1 MDMDSTLAPG
11 KAEFTFFSSKHRTF
25 TKRLHGEHEISP
37 NRFQRTVTWSM
48 FSDHSAV
55 KLEIINKNNNY
66 ITTVCLE
73 IRKYTS
79 KEHLEEITMKIRK
92 YFQLNAKENTTY

>member
-11 KAEFTFFSSKHRTF
+11 RAEFTFFSSKHRTF

-66 ITTVCLE
+66 ITTVMFGNQE
-73 IRKYTS
+73 I
-79 KEHLEEITMKIRK
+79 
-92 YFQLNAKENTTY
+92 YFQRTSGRNHNEN

>member
-11 KAEFTFFSSKHRTF
+11 RAEFTFFSSKHRTF

-66 ITTVCLE
+66 ITTVMFGNQE
-73 IRKYTS
+73 I
-79 KEHLEEITMKIRK
+79 
-92 YFQLNAKENTTY
+92 YFQRTSGRNHDEN